1 MKITDYEKN
10 HGKFVHEDWLQKII
24 NLVPNLTQIL
34 NAKSIEAIHFNDS
47 YTSVDYIDKD
57 GNLVEDELIGNYL
70 TSNIT
75 GDGTQTDVKNIEF
88 DTDPTTGKHL
98 MHLTFTD
105 KSQNIKTFNL
115 DDDIRFAFDNSSDKF
130 IATDTKLGI
139 VKYSKSN
146 PIKVKNDGQLDID
159 TSKPLSNLAGVL
171 NLLLDRTGLDI
182 DAQGQLYLKPATS
195 TAIGGVMPDG
205 TTITVDG
212 NGKISAAPQGAVW
225 TETSIVAD
233 PDAAKLFDI
242 GGVSHAYIVK
252 SGGHKFLVAKI
263 SMTPKSDITGKQTTL
278 VTMPDANIP
287 TMVPVTLNLRNN
299 AFYSSTYLATL
310 NGSGSI
316 MGYPTLK
323 QSDITSVDIN
333 INTMLY

>member
-47 YTSVDYIDKD
+47 YTSVDYINQN
-57 GNLVEDELIGNYL
+57 GNLVEDEVIGDYL

-75 GDGTQTDVKNIEF
+75 GDGTQTHVKNIEF

-98 MHLTFTD
+98 VTLMFTD
-105 KSQNIKTFNL
+105 KGQNIKAFNL

-130 IATDTKLGI
+130 IATDSRLGI
-139 VKYSKSN
+139 VKYDTKS
-146 PIKVKNDGQLDID
+146 PIRVDPKG
-159 TSKPLSNLAGVL
+159 TL
-171 NLLLDRTGLDI
+171 NFNYVCSSFGMNSDNAFKLL
-182 DAQGQLYLKPATS
+182 PATD
-195 TAIGGVMPDG
+195 TTLGGVKPDG
-205 TTITVDG
+205 TTITVDA
-212 NGKISAAPQGAVW
+212 NGKISAVPQGAVW
-225 TETSIVAD
+225 TETEIVAD

-263 SMTPKSDITGKQTTL
+263 SMVPKSDITGKQTTTL
-278 VTMPDANIP
+278 VTMPNANIP

-299 AFYSSTYLATL
+299 SFYGTTYLSTL

-323 QSDITSVDIN
+323 QSDVTSIDIN